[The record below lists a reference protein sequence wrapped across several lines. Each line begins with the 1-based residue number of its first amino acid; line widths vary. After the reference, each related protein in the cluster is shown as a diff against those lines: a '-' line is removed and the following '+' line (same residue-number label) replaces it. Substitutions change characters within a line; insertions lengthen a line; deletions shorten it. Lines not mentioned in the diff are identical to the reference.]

1 MSVAESAENQPLTSA
16 SASRNADRQSVKPAS
31 RAAVI
36 ADDQRQIEM
45 DFVGQ
50 AGLEIESPTD
60 EDVVQVE
67 LALGDLDQLEGE
79 ISGVKDAEGNVGEKV
94 SVGQAVIGAS
104 CG

>member
-1 MSVAESAENQPLTSA
+1 
-16 SASRNADRQSVKPAS
+16 
-31 RAAVI
+31 VI

-50 AGLEIESPTD
+50 TSLEIESPTD

-79 ISGVKDAEGNVGEKV
+79 VSGVSEQVVGEII
-94 SVGQAVIGAS
+94 SAS
-104 CG
+104 

>member
-1 MSVAESAENQPLTSA
+1 M
-16 SASRNADRQSVKPAS
+16 
-31 RAAVI
+31 I